1 MSESLLPEGFEN
13 LSTWVAE
20 WSHATQNKR
29 WDKRLASSR
38 EELIDFYQA
47 LLPHIEEIL
56 DHVDRFKIGQLPEDS
71 ARLFDLALMLAEISP
86 NVELYDGDPNVPHSF
101 EERRFVAV
109 HGDDRH

>member
-1 MSESLLPEGFEN
+1 MTGLLPGGFED
-13 LSTWVAE
+13 LEDLVEDWAMP
-20 WSHATQNKR
+20 TQNMR

-109 HGDDRH
+109 HGDDKH

>member
-1 MSESLLPEGFEN
+1 MKGLLPGGFED
-13 LSTWVAE
+13 LEDLVEDWAMP
-20 WSHATQNKR
+20 TQNKR